1 MADPKSTDRE
11 SLDDFHAR
19 FGRLSDRA
27 EQAIHPSLDRRDM
40 PTAERPDRIETR
52 ETAPPEAHH
61 TWPDKTS
68 QPDFERASNDNT
80 RQEAKGVGSKQ
91 VSEDAP
97 TPKPKPPEDSRS
109 VDRTAHRAGMK
120 QDDTR
125 ARFRMKD
132 SYFDRLDA
140 RLRDA
145 ELEQRV
151 NAQTRSRSQDFEQSR

>member
-1 MADPKSTDRE
+1 
-11 SLDDFHAR
+11 
-19 FGRLSDRA
+19 
-27 EQAIHPSLDRRDM
+27 
-40 PTAERPDRIETR
+40 
-52 ETAPPEAHH
+52 
-61 TWPDKTS
+61 
-68 QPDFERASNDNT
+68 
-80 RQEAKGVGSKQ
+80 
-91 VSEDAP
+91 
-97 TPKPKPPEDSRS
+97 
-109 VDRTAHRAGMK
+109 MK